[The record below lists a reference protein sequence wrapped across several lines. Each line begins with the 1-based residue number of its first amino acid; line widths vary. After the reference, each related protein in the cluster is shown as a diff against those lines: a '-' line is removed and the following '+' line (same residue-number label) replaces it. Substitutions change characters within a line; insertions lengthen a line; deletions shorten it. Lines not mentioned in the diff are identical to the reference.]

1 MPKLSESVSGAIR
14 QFSYWVANGTVGNPL
29 LKDVDYRVILTQEPS
44 ALEAAYA
51 IFANVLEFDDTGEV
65 TNAKHAEK
73 RAAQY
78 ILQYMTGTPADP
90 PFEDW
95 ETELH

>member
-14 QFSYWVANGTVGNPL
+14 QFSYWVGNGTVGNPI
-29 LKDVDYRVILTQEPS
+29 LKDVDYRSILTQEPS
-44 ALEAAYA
+44 ALEAAFA
-51 IFANVLEFDDTGEV
+51 IFANVLEFDEVGEV

>member
-29 LKDVDYRVILTQEPS
+29 LNDVDYRVILTQEPS